1 MIFKGYKRL
10 VNFRTAILQR
20 KSCAGAYSENAN
32 IVVLMMR
39 EAAKNNADILLL
51 PEAFL
56 TGCALPTD
64 NNSALC
70 QRAPMKI
77 WSALQ
82 WQTQTAKRG
91 LFKTVLS
98 STLLCL

>member
-1 MIFKGYKRL
+1 M
-10 VNFRTAILQR
+10 NFRTAVLQK
-20 KSCAGAYSENAN
+20 KSCAGALCENTN
-32 IVVLMMR
+32 TVILKMS

-56 TGCALPTD
+56 TGCALLTD

>member
-1 MIFKGYKRL
+1 M
-10 VNFRTAILQR
+10 NFRTAILQR

-91 LFKTVLS
+91 LLKPY
-98 STLLCL
+98 